1 MIDEE
6 MPYTDI
12 IYDATSPKRELAR
25 LRDELRLQ
33 IHLAKAEV
41 RSKWEEL
48 EHKWV
53 LLQSRLSGLKLASR
67 ESKKEIAGAVRD
79 LIQELSEGYLRIRE
93 ALKHV

>member
-1 MIDEE
+1 MQNDE

-41 RSKWEEL
+41 RSQWEEL
-48 EHKWV
+48 EKKWT
-53 LLQSRLSGLKLASR
+53 LLQSRLSGLRVAKD
-67 ESKKEIAGAVRD
+67 ESKREIGQAIKV
-79 LIQELSEGYLRIRE
+79 LIQELGEGYLRMRD
-93 ALKHV
+93 ALAQV